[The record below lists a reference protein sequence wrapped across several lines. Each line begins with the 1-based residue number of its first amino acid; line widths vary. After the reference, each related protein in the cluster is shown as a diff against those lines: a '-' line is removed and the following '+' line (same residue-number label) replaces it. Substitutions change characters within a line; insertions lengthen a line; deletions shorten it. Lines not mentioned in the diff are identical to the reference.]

1 MDHRDNGWN
10 IKEGIGLGI
19 YTDNKVKRIG
29 GGGIWENDISKGQ
42 LQDFCNLFSEI
53 KEDWQRGRAVLEGK
67 TGDQKFTYRHVKFK
81 LLIDYRRGCVK
92 EAVGYKGEV
101 LTEYINLEVIRT

>member
-1 MDHRDNGWN
+1 MLT
-10 IKEGIGLGI
+10 IKLRGL
-19 YTDNKVKRIG
+19 TR
-29 GGGIWENDISKGQ
+29 GGIWGNDISKGQ
-42 LQDFCNLFSEI
+42 LQDFFNLFSEI

-67 TGDQKFTYRHVKFK
+67 IGEQKFTYRHVKLK
-81 LLIDYRRGCVK
+81 ILIEYRRGCVK